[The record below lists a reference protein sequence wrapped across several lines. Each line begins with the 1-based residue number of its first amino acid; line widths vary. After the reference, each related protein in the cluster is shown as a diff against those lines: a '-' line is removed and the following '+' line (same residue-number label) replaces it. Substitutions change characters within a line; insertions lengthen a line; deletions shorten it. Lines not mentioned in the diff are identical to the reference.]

1 MFNDADIDQVLGL
14 CSRATPGP
22 WEELWHCPIDDTWA
36 ESWPDD
42 FAFIAA
48 ARTLLPQLAADY
60 RKAMEENKELRSVL
74 QVLRFGCAVSEREA
88 EKRYG
93 ANWRDELIEKT
104 LAGLEG

>member
-1 MFNDADIDQVLGL
+1 MFTSEQINEIEARCNAGRPPCGDTEYICV
-14 CSRATPGP
+14 SRK
-22 WEELWHCPIDDTWA
+22 DV
-36 ESWPDD
+36 S
-42 FAFIAA
+42 
-48 ARTLLPQLAADY
+48 QLAAEY

-74 QVLRFGCAVSEREA
+74 QALRFGCAVSEREA